1 MHSIFSDMSII
12 DKLAHSLGRRD
23 EMPNQ
28 ELAKAIV
35 QANDSKAVEELIQN
49 LHHKSKDIQSGC
61 IKVIYEIGIL
71 KPELIADFTVELIA
85 LLNNKNNRLQCGA
98 MTALD
103 TIVAIKPKLIYEALP
118 QIIAVA
124 DIGSVITNDHCV
136 GIMIKLCAIKEYSE
150 DVFSLLNERLLKS
163 PDNQLP
169 MYAENALPVIN
180 AKNNVVF
187 VNTLLLRINGI
198 EKESKRSRVEKV
210 IRKVNKMFPALQS

>member
-1 MHSIFSDMSII
+1 MSII

-28 ELAKAIV
+28 ELASAIV
-35 QANDSKAVEELIQN
+35 QANDSKAIEELIEN
-49 LHHKSKDIQSGC
+49 LDHKNRDIQSDC
-61 IKVIYEIGIL
+61 IKVIYEIGAI
-71 KPELIADFTVELIA
+71 KPELIAGFSAALIA
-85 LLNNKNNRLQCGA
+85 LLDRKNNRLQWGA

-103 TIVAIKPKLIYEALP
+103 TIVAIKPKVIYEALP
-118 QIIAVA
+118 KIIAVA
-124 DIGSVITNDHCV
+124 DKGSVITNDHCV
-136 GIMIKLCAIKEYSE
+136 GIMIKLCVIKEYSE
-150 DVFSLLNERLLKS
+150 DAFSLLNERLLKS

-187 VNTLLLRINGI
+187 VNMLLSRINGI

-210 IRKVNKMFPALQS
+210 IRKVNKMFPAL